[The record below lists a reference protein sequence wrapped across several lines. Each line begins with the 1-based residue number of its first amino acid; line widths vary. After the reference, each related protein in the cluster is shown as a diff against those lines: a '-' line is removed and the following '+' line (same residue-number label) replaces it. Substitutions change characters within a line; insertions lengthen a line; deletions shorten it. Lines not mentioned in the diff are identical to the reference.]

1 MLHPRRKLLT
11 LPFSM
16 LEARLLLPELLI
28 LIPRTKTMTLV
39 LWSMSRTCTL
49 STKRLRYLF
58 LRCICR
64 HILRPTKDEIDSSR
78 LASRQRVTASRP
90 SKYEEIWPPQVSD
103 FGVNM
108 SMICYIHHKQLLPEQ
123 ANSRDGEKHFGKS
136 GVVLDSS
143 NTICVPCEVHQSY
156 QSRPGDGEHGS
167 LLS

>member
-1 MLHPRRKLLT
+1 MLTVLL
-11 LPFSM
+11 SGR
-16 LEARLLLPELLI
+16 A
-28 LIPRTKTMTLV
+28 
-39 LWSMSRTCTL
+39 
-49 STKRLRYLF
+49 
-58 LRCICR
+58 
-64 HILRPTKDEIDSSR
+64 
-78 LASRQRVTASRP
+78 
-90 SKYEEIWPPQVSD
+90 D

-123 ANSRDGEKHFGKS
+123 ANSRDGEKPFGKS